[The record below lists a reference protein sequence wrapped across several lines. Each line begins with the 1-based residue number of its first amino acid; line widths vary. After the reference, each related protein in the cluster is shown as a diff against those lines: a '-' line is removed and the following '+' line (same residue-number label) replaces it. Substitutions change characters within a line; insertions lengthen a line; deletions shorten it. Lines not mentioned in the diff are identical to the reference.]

1 MDYLEIES
9 EIEAR
14 KGLAEGIRRKM
25 ADYEKSI
32 NRNTT
37 YWSYNTW

>member
-1 MDYLEIES
+1 MNYLEIES

-32 NRNTT
+32 NRI
-37 YWSYNTW
+37 SKGLFDL